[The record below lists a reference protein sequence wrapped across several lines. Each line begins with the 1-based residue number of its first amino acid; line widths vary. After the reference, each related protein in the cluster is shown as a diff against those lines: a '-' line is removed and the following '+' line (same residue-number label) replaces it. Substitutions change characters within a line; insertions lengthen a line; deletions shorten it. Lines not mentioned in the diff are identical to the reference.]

1 MPERVGFVQVKEKS
15 SKKPYLLLSGWQE
28 KDSLGEGRLQ
38 LVMAHERRGVRL
50 CLGDLFLLEPTWSR

>member
-1 MPERVGFVQVKEKS
+1 MPERVGFVRVKEKS
-15 SKKPYLLLSGWQE
+15 SKKPYLLPSGWQE
-28 KDSLGEGRLQ
+28 ESLGEGRPQ